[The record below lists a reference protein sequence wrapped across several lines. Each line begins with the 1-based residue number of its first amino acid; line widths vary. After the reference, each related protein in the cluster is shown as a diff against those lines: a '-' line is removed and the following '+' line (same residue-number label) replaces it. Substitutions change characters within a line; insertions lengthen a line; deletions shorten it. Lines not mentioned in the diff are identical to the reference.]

1 MHSKPSR
8 QLFNE
13 SIYKNLMFSLPLV
26 CLILSIL
33 QTTAKIIFQN
43 NPCELGV
50 SSVLE
55 VLKCSPQ
62 HFLQKRINLDFKVV
76 YNLSSMYYSGLIFH
90 YFLHTDI
97 HLSSNSTTPL
107 FLHICTLSIFSFHAY
122 PQGVLTKWYT
132 PGLLPYPTYTSKSS
146 SNVNLSMESFQKAP

>member
-1 MHSKPSR
+1 
-8 QLFNE
+8 
-13 SIYKNLMFSLPLV
+13 MFSLPLV

-55 VLKCSPQ
+55 ALKCFPK
-62 HFLQKRINLDFKVV
+62 HFLQKRINLDFKIV

-90 YFLHTDI
+90 YFLHIDI
-97 HLSSNSTTPL
+97 YLSSNSTTP
-107 FLHICTLSIFSFHAY
+107 FSTHMYFVYFQFPCLSSRCSLQMIYSCI
-122 PQGVLTKWYT
+122 
-132 PGLLPYPTYTSKSS
+132 LPYPTYTSKSS
-146 SNVNLSMESFQKAP
+146 SNVNLKYGVFSEGPLRYHLCIL